1 MSTTAEKLATL
12 LQTKANIKS
21 AIIEKGQEIADDTPF
36 SEYADKIRSISSGN
50 SIVWEEG
57 GMLPSGSSWS
67 SVAYGNGK
75 FVAMSKSGV
84 AAYSSDGITWKST
97 TLPVTNIECTVYGG
111 GKFVAIPNSN
121 SVFLYSTDG
130 ITWKTSTVSNSYWYS
145 ITYGNG
151 KFVAVGSNNKIA
163 YSADGIN
170 WQVITLSYSGDGLLA
185 VTFGNDKFVAVG
197 DGTTGVYSED
207 GVNWAETSVTNDV
220 NDQFLTIVYG
230 DGVYIAPIYNS
241 TKLAYSYD
249 GIVWNQAK
257 LPCNLYW
264 WRSAFGNE
272 TFIITDGDTP
282 TLLLSSDGISW
293 NVGLFP
299 RNMAYSSIT
308 YGDGKFVAISSG
320 RYTAYSVKSQE

>member
-1 MSTTAEKLATL
+1 MGTTANKLATL

-21 AIIEKGQEIADDTPF
+21 AIIEKGQEVFDDTPF

-57 GMLPSGSSWS
+57 GTLPRGSGWS

-75 FVAMSKSGV
+75 FVAMTSNSTE
-84 AAYSSDGITWKST
+84 AAYSSDGITWTKTKVPST
-97 TLPVTNIECTVYGG
+97 YRISCVTYGG
-111 GKFVAIPNSN
+111 GKFVAISYTQ
-121 SVFLYSTDG
+121 SVFLYSIDG
-130 ITWKTSTVSNSYWYS
+130 ITWKTSTVSTSDWYS

-185 VTFGNDKFVAVG
+185 VTFGNGKFVAVG
-197 DGTTGVYSED
+197 YGTIGVYSED
-207 GVNWAETSVTNDV
+207 GVNWTETNVTDNV
-220 NDQFLTIVYG
+220 NDEFQTIIYG
-230 DGVYIAPIYNS
+230 DGVYVAPIYNS
-241 TKLAYSYD
+241 TKLMYSYD
-249 GIVWNQAK
+249 GIIWNQAK

-264 WRSAFGNE
+264 LHSAFGDG
-272 TFIITDGDTP
+272 TFIIIDGDAP

-299 RNMAYSSIT
+299 QNMAYSSIA
-308 YGDGKFVAISSG
+308 YGDGKFVAISSSG
-320 RYTAYSVKSQE
+320 YTAYSVKK